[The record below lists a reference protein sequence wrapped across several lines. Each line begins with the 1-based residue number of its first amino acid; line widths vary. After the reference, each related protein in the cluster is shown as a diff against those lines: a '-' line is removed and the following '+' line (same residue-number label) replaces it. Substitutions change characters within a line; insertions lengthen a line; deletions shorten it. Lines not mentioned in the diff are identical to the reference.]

1 MIAWVE
7 VTVLVEMEVGVELGT
22 GVVAGMEV
30 MALVLQQLVRAVTR
44 QTVLMVVVFVLGA
57 TVVHMVRVLEVAVVA
72 GQLRMT
78 RVGQPA
84 VEGLVGMV
92 VLGFFQR

>member
-44 QTVLMVVVFVLGA
+44 QTVLMVVVFV
-57 TVVHMVRVLEVAVVA
+57 VAVVA
-72 GQLRMT
+72 GQLHMT